1 MELPNLG
8 RLCLVPT
15 GVIEAEAP
23 PPAVDDN
30 CAGLTAKE
38 TKSEFFTVDDFQMWK
53 QCVLSFLSQPT
64 SPIHNIVNSGHLPI
78 FSKKNN
84 VWFGVTA
91 ECRFIGQNV
100 PEDEWHESY
109 DRLQLSGLLTSDK
122 PMNPSKRHVL
132 QDHSSSSFNLLYLDD
147 LVLGQNQDKTEPRLY
162 LQSLYPRRSSLDGLT
177 GGDLLC
183 ATAIIFALT
192 RVRYLMVGEGPD
204 LHNFEKKHVPNGP
217 KYFYYNKFILG
228 KAQHVKRAKEDKD
241 LTKRKRRNAE
251 MSTLSYYEPLPQF
264 FEIVE
269 EREADRIMQFWLW
282 ESSLWKPTAEEE

>member
-8 RLCLVPT
+8 HLCLVPT

-38 TKSEFFTVDDFQMWK
+38 KREFFTVDDFQMWK
-53 QCVLSFLSQPT
+53 HLVLSFLSQPT
-64 SPIHNIVNSGHLPI
+64 SPIHNIVNRGNLPI
-78 FSKKNN
+78 FSKINN
-84 VWFGVTA
+84 EWFGVTA
-91 ECRFIGQNV
+91 ECKYIGQNV
-100 PEDEWHESY
+100 PADECHESY

-122 PMNPSKRHVL
+122 PMKPSKSHCL
-132 QDHSSSSFNLLYLDD
+132 QDHDSRSFHLLYLYD
-147 LVLGQNQDKTEPRLY
+147 LVLGKNQYKPEPRLY
-162 LQSLYPRRSSLDGLT
+162 LQSLYPRRSRLHWLT

-192 RVRYLMVGEGPD
+192 RVRYLMVCEGPD
-204 LHNFEKKHVPNGP
+204 LKGFEKTHMPNDP

-228 KAQHVKRAKEDKD
+228 NAQHVKRVKEYKD
-241 LTKRKRRNAE
+241 PTKRKRTNPE
-251 MSTLSYYEPLPQF
+251 MSALSYYEPSPQF

-269 EREADRIMQFWLW
+269 EREADTIMQCWLW
-282 ESSLWKPTAEEE
+282 ESSLWNPTAEEE